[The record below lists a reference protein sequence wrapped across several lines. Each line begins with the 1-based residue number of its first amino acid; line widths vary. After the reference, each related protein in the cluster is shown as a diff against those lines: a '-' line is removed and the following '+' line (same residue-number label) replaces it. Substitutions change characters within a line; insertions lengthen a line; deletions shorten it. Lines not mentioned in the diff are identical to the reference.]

1 MLTLIKIRTK
11 YLTNHLCSVYF
22 SYFFIPSLLLISL
35 IFTLSTFFVRKAE
48 NYQEIRTDWDSKNAL
63 SKSLFSESLTFDHP
77 ISVVSDD
84 EKDKQILQELTKT
97 EVEWANDIDKLK
109 NTKNSIFK
117 IINEKEKYKIE
128 LIQNKASYFFNE
140 NDLRHTY
147 SDPFLPNETDIVKEE
162 ILKNFAKIQSLFAQF
177 LIKKKGKSISEKQL
191 DITFGQNSYPP
202 HIKQNS
208 KETDMKILLFTFAF
222 SLQFSMTSYFFC
234 MRMIDEKEKKL
245 TELLQRQGISNI
257 SYFFSWLL
265 TYLVIIIL
273 PVIIYLLFYWM
284 LTPLHVLLFTINM
297 ILFLLSLYSFTYFLY
312 ICIKKS
318 RTGSA
323 VIKFINLTS
332 SILGIGF
339 ASDISKIFKIV
350 TAFIPQINVYICANS
365 LDKLQVFKSLSW
377 EKVWLRTNKMSYM
390 EGLIMYIVEIIFYSL
405 LSLII
410 MKYRNS
416 GLGFCQFLLSCCKKV
431 SRKINKNEEINNN
444 ETKILDFEKHFQ
456 ELSPINQQ
464 KKQANECLSIV
475 NVTKNFDSLKAVDN
489 FNGDLFGNEIFCL
502 LGHNG
507 AGKTTLINMI
517 SGILDPTQGDIFY
530 KGRSLVTNKDYLF
543 ENIGIC
549 QQEDIFF
556 DYLTVSEH
564 LQYMCGIKGSKANI
578 NEIKDLIM
586 KIGLTEKANSL
597 CKTLSGGQK
606 RKLCTAL
613 ALIGSSNIILLDE
626 PTSGMDPISRK
637 ALWDFLKNY
646 QKNKIILLTTHSLD
660 EAEYLGDRIGI
671 MSDGQFIC
679 CGSSSYLK
687 SKYPCG
693 FNVNLLINSEK
704 FTEEKKKN
712 IFEGIQK
719 YEPNVNIR
727 IASKSIFSL
736 NIESNNEHIPD
747 IFKFIEESKEEYGIE
762 DYTVASTSL
771 EDVFL
776 KINNKSNLKDMKYTN
791 KNIGGDK
798 IALPENLIEI
808 SDFFTQ
814 FISQLKRTFM
824 PVYRNKLV
832 LLLDYFSGLGFIYI
846 FGLCFGQ
853 LANGIN
859 FSWID
864 LFDILEENNI
874 YIHEENWRNGVL
886 KNSYVYNS
894 IDITLKSL
902 TKKPDDIKDL
912 INLAYDE
919 SFANIAMGCISIN
932 KKEGKWETYITQQNL
947 GNLFA
952 DTMFVVSAFLKKE
965 FEIDAIILNRIEMK
979 KEVKINPNGNIDNET
994 LTILIMLSIGS
1005 LFGYIIFLGELIN
1018 EKIIERRTNIKHL
1031 LYLSGSNSFSY
1042 WLAFFVIDY
1051 FKLLIFTIL
1060 FVVPIYLINHSG
1072 GIYLLLN
1079 MFVVNA
1085 SSLIFIYF
1093 LSFFGER
1100 YSGVKFL
1107 LIILLVYV
1115 LGIIG
1120 IILFFNFLG
1129 LIFAIK
1135 IVNSF
1140 LESYNFTIFDITP
1153 LTSMLVS
1160 FPRIF
1165 IGISGES
1172 IKVYRAKT
1180 YLFTSYMVQGINF
1193 VFYLI
1198 LLILMETGIL
1208 REFFNYIKLTFC
1220 ISEHNFV
1227 FSEEQLPD
1235 EFLIYN
1241 QANNAVLFKEKE
1253 ENIIGTGKNNNN
1265 IQKNNNNQL
1274 FGNIN
1279 QVDMNA
1285 PLFGNNNQ
1293 FNNLNVKEPN
1303 DNYNI
1308 NEINTNSLNSPL
1320 LSSGTNELVINNTNK
1335 NDSEI
1340 INTMNNLSSPETNQS
1355 YGIRRGNPFVNKEK
1369 DMLQVRNDLTTRIE
1383 GLRKTFWFCCRKN
1396 VRAVN
1401 NLNLGLEANEKFGL
1415 LGFNGSGKT
1424 TTFKSITNEILYDY
1438 GKISLFGFDTRKQFK
1453 YIRSKIGYCPQEN
1466 PLFDFMKVK
1475 EILDFYSNLKTC
1487 FIPIEVICE
1496 KFGLTKYLNTYC
1508 VNLSGG
1514 NKRKLTFA
1522 IAIMNRPTLLL
1533 LDEPSTGVDPDSRR
1547 FMWKNINELSNSGH
1561 KYNMILTTHSMEE
1574 AEILCDRVSWLRQGS
1589 FVCIGNPEKLKIQ
1602 YSLGYKLHVKFN
1614 DQAIKD
1620 NPNNNMEEAF
1630 RTASELIVGF
1640 SNYSNYLVSNPGLE
1654 PYIRALIKVVSRIKS
1669 NTKRIS
1675 LAQIQ
1680 KDLSFE
1686 LVVNI
1691 INERKHALFSDIL
1704 NMKNTDNIISEMI
1717 ISMESL
1723 ENILTS
1729 FR

>member
-1 MLTLIKIRTK
+1 MITLIKIRTK

-22 SYFFIPSLLLISL
+22 SYFLIPSLLLISF
-35 IFTLSTFFVRKAE
+35 IFVFYNAFTRGSNE
-48 NYQEIRTDWDSKNAL
+48 YQDIKTDWTYSDI
-63 SKSLFSESLTFDHP
+63 SKSLFSQDFSSLKN
-77 ISVVSDD
+77 ISLVSDD
-84 EKDKQILQELTKT
+84 EKDKQILKELTNLDI
-97 EVEWANDIDKLK
+97 EWANDINKLPNK
-109 NTKNSIFK
+109 ANNIYK
-117 IINEKEKYKIE
+117 IINKGEKYKIE
-128 LIQNKASYFFNE
+128 LIQKKESYYFSE
-140 NDLRHTY
+140 NDLKTIY
-147 SDPFLPNETDIVKEE
+147 FDPFTPNEANYLDESKLNIFIK
-162 ILKNFAKIQSLFAQF
+162 LQSLFAQF
-177 LIKKKGKSISEKQL
+177 LIKKKGKSFSQKELNIQ
-191 DITFGQNSYPP
+191 FGQNSYPP

-208 KETDMKILLFTFAF
+208 KSFDYKITFFTFGF
-222 SLQFSMTSYFFC
+222 SLQFTMTSYFFC

-257 SYFFSWLL
+257 SYFFSWFL
-265 TYLVIIIL
+265 TYLFIIFI
-273 PVIIYLLFYWM
+273 PIIIYLLFYWII
-284 LTPLHVLLFTINM
+284 TPLHILLFTLDI
-297 ILFLLSLYSFTYFLY
+297 ILFILSIYSFTYFLY

-318 RTGSA
+318 KTGSV
-323 VIKFINLTS
+323 VIKFINFST
-332 SILGIGF
+332 SILGLGF
-339 ASDISKIFKIV
+339 ISETIPKSIKIIS
-350 TAFIPQINVYICANS
+350 ALIPQINVYHCAFT
-365 LDKLQVFKSLSW
+365 LDKLQVFKNLSW
-377 EKVWLRTNKMSYM
+377 EKVWLRTGKISFM
-390 EGLIMYIVEIIFYSL
+390 ESIIMYLVEIIFYSL

-410 MKYRNS
+410 MKFRNS

-431 SRKINKNEEINNN
+431 SRKIDLNEENNINEN
-444 ETKILDFEKHFQ
+444 KILNFESHFQ

-464 KKQANECLSIV
+464 KKEAKDCLSIV

-507 AGKTTLINMI
+507 AGKTTLISMI
-517 SGILDPTQGDIFY
+517 SGIIDPTKGDIFY

-564 LQYMCGIKGSKANI
+564 LEYMCGIKGSRANVQ
-578 NEIKDLIM
+578 EIKNLIM
-586 KIGLTEKANSL
+586 QIGLTEKANSL

-613 ALIGSSNIILLDE
+613 ALIGNSNIILLDE

-646 QKNKIILLTTHSLD
+646 QRNKIILITTHSLD

-679 CGSSSYLK
+679 CGSSSFLK

-712 IFEGIQK
+712 IFEGIKK
-719 YEPNVNIR
+719 YEPDVNIR

-736 NIESNNEHIPD
+736 NIQSNNEHIPD

-776 KINNKSNLKDMKYTN
+776 KINNKSSLEDMKYTN
-791 KNIGGDK
+791 KKIGGD
-798 IALPENLIEI
+798 IALPENVIEI

-814 FISQLKRTFM
+814 FISQLKRSFM

-832 LLLDYFSGLGFIYI
+832 LLLDYLSGLGFIYI
-846 FGLCFGQ
+846 FGLIFRESIY
-853 LANGIN
+853 GIN
-859 FSWID
+859 NSYVD

-874 YIHEENWRNGVL
+874 YIYEDNWNNGVL

-894 IDITLKSL
+894 MAITMKPLS
-902 TKKPDDIKDL
+902 KKPNDIKHL
-912 INLAYDE
+912 INLAYEE

-932 KKEGKWETYITQQNL
+932 VKEDKWQTYITQLNI

-952 DTMFVVSAFLKKE
+952 DTMFVVSSFLKKE
-965 FEIDAIILNRIEMK
+965 FEIDAMILNKIEMETK
-979 KEVKINPNGNIDNET
+979 VKISPDGNLDRET
-994 LTILIMLSIGS
+994 LSILIMFSIGS
-1005 LFGYIIFLGELIN
+1005 LLGYIIFLGELIN
-1018 EKIIERRTNIKHL
+1018 EKINERRTNIKHL

-1051 FKLLIFTIL
+1051 IKLLIFTIL
-1060 FVVPIYLINHSG
+1060 FIIPIYLINNSG

-1079 MFVVNA
+1079 ILVANV

-1093 LSFFGER
+1093 LSFFGEK

-1107 LIILLVYV
+1107 LILLLIYV
-1115 LGIIG
+1115 MGFIG
-1120 IILFFNFLG
+1120 IFLFFAL
-1129 LIFAIK
+1129 LSPTII
-1135 IVNSF
+1135 IRMYNSF
-1140 LESYNFTIFDITP
+1140 TESYNFTIFDITP
-1153 LTSMLVS
+1153 LTSMLLS

-1165 IGISGES
+1165 IAISGEG
-1172 IKVYRAKT
+1172 IRQYTPKT
-1180 YLFTSYMVQGINF
+1180 YLFTSYMAQGINS

-1208 REFFNYIKLTFC
+1208 REFFNYIKISFC
-1220 ISEHNFV
+1220 MSEHNFV
-1227 FSEEQLPD
+1227 FSEEQLPN

-1253 ENIIGTGKNNNN
+1253 ENIIGIGNNK
-1265 IQKNNNNQL
+1265 IQNNNNNQL
-1274 FGNIN
+1274 FGNMN
-1279 QVDMNA
+1279 QVNMNT
-1285 PLFGNNNQ
+1285 PMLGNNNQ
-1293 FNNLNVKEPN
+1293 FNSINVKES
-1303 DNYNI
+1303 NY
-1308 NEINTNSLNSPL
+1308 NEINTNSLNAPL
-1320 LSSGTNELVINNTNK
+1320 LNSGSGNNELVINNTN
-1335 NDSEI
+1335 DSGI
-1340 INTMNNLSSPETNQS
+1340 INAMNNLSLPETNQS
-1355 YGIRRGNPFVNKEK
+1355 YGVRRGNPFVNKEK
-1369 DMLQVRNDLTTRIE
+1369 DMLQVRNDLTIRIE

-1522 IAIMNRPTLLL
+1522 IAIMNRPSLLL

-1574 AEILCDRVSWLRQGS
+1574 AEILCDRVSWLKKGS

-1614 DQAIKD
+1614 NQVINQNKD
-1620 NPNNNMEEAF
+1620 SLGNNLQEALQ
-1630 RTASELIVGF
+1630 TASELIVGF
-1640 SNYSNYLVSNPGLE
+1640 ANYSNYLINNPALE
-1654 PYIRALIKVVSRIKS
+1654 PYIRALIKVVSKIKS
-1669 NTKRIS
+1669 NTMRIT

-1686 LVVNI
+1686 LIVNTI
-1691 INERKHALFSDIL
+1691 KERKHVLFSDIL
-1704 NMKNTDNIISEMI
+1704 NMKNTDNNISEMI

>member
-1 MLTLIKIRTK
+1 MITLIKIRTK

-35 IFTLSTFFVRKAE
+35 IFTFRYVIIRKKE
-48 NYQEIRTDWDSKNAL
+48 EYNEIKTDWTYKEISKL
-63 SKSLFSESLTFDHP
+63 LFSENLSFDH
-77 ISVVSDD
+77 ISLVSDD
-84 EKDKQILQELTKT
+84 EKDQQILKELTKS
-97 EVEWANDIDKLK
+97 EIEWANDINKLK

-128 LIQNKASYFFNE
+128 LIQNKDSCFFNE
-140 NDLRHTY
+140 DELISSY
-147 SDPFLPNETDIVKEE
+147 SDPFFPNTTDSLDIIKFE
-162 ILKNFAKIQSLFAQF
+162 NFTRIQSLFAQF
-177 LIKKKGKSISEKQL
+177 LIKKKGKSTSHKNLNIQ
-191 DITFGQNSYPP
+191 FGQNSYPP
-202 HIKQNS
+202 HIKQNR
-208 KETDMKILLFTFAF
+208 KEIDMKISIFTLAF
-222 SLQFSMTSYFFC
+222 SLQFSITSYFFC

-245 TELLQRQGISNI
+245 IEFLQRQGISDI
-257 SYFFSWLL
+257 SYFFSWFL

-273 PVIIYLLFYWM
+273 PVIIYLLFYWI
-284 LTPLHVLLFTINM
+284 LTPLHILLFLLNI
-297 ILFLLSLYSFTYFLY
+297 ILFTLSLYSFTYILY

-318 RTGSA
+318 KTGSV
-323 VIKFINLTS
+323 VIKFINFTS
-332 SILGIGF
+332 TILGMGF
-339 ASDISKIFKIV
+339 AADLPKTFKIIS
-350 TAFIPQINVYICANS
+350 AFIPQINVFQCAHI
-365 LDKLQVFKSLSW
+365 LDRLQVFKSLSW
-377 EKVWLRTNKMSYM
+377 EKVWLRSNKMSYM
-390 EGLIMYIVEIIFYSL
+390 ESLIMYIVEIIFYSL

-410 MKYRNS
+410 TKYRYS
-416 GLGFCQFLLSCCKKV
+416 GLGFCQFLFSCCRKV
-431 SRKINKNEEINNN
+431 SRKIKKNEEINNN
-444 ETKILDFEKHFQ
+444 EKILNLEKHFQ

-464 KKQANECLSIV
+464 KKQANDCLSIV

-507 AGKTTLINMI
+507 AGKTTLISMI
-517 SGILDPTQGDIFY
+517 SGIIDPTQGDIFY

-564 LQYMCGIKGSKANI
+564 LEYMCGIKGSKANTQ
-578 NEIKDLIM
+578 EIKNLIM
-586 KIGLTEKANSL
+586 QIGLAEKANSL

-626 PTSGMDPISRK
+626 PTSGMDPISKR

-646 QKNKIILLTTHSLD
+646 QRDKIILITTHSLD

-671 MSDGQFIC
+671 MSDGQLIC

-693 FNVNLLINSEK
+693 FNVNLLINSDK

-814 FISQLKRTFM
+814 FISQLKRSFM
-824 PVYRNKLV
+824 PIYRNKLV
-832 LLLDYFSGLGFIYI
+832 LLLDYLSGLGIIYI
-846 FGLCFGQ
+846 FGLSFGSVIY
-853 LANGIN
+853 GIN
-859 FSWID
+859 YSYVN

-874 YIHEENWRNGVL
+874 YIYEENWNNGVL

-894 IDITLKSL
+894 MDITLKPLS
-902 TKKPDDIKDL
+902 KKLDNITNF
-912 INLAYDE
+912 INLAYEE

-932 KKEGKWETYITQQNL
+932 KKEGEWQTYVTQLNL

-965 FEIDAIILNRIEMK
+965 FDIDAIILNRIEMK
-979 KEVKINPNGNIDNET
+979 KEVKIKLNGNIDNET
-994 LTILIMLSIGS
+994 LSILITLSFAN

-1018 EKIIERRTNIKHL
+1018 EKFNERRTNIKHL

-1051 FKLLIFTIL
+1051 FKLLIFIIL
-1060 FVVPIYLINHSG
+1060 FIIPIYLINNTG
-1072 GIYLLLN
+1072 GFYMLLN
-1079 MFVVNA
+1079 MLVVNV
-1085 SSLIFIYF
+1085 SSLIFLYF
-1093 LSFFGER
+1093 LSFFGEG

-1107 LIILLVYV
+1107 LIILLTYMIG
-1115 LGIIG
+1115 LIG
-1120 IILFFNFLG
+1120 IILFFN
-1129 LIFAIK
+1129 IFGMIIAIK
-1135 IVNSF
+1135 IVNTF
-1140 LESYNFTIFDITP
+1140 YESYNFTIFDITP
-1153 LTSMLVS
+1153 LTSMLIS
-1160 FPRIF
+1160 FPRI
-1165 IGISGES
+1165 IMGISSEN
-1172 IKVYRAKT
+1172 IKIYSPKT
-1180 YLFTSYMVQGINF
+1180 YLFTSYMVQGINS

-1265 IQKNNNNQL
+1265 IQKKNNNQL

-1293 FNNLNVKEPN
+1293 FNSINVKEPN

-1320 LSSGTNELVINNTNK
+1320 LSSETNELVINNTNT

-1340 INTMNNLSSPETNQS
+1340 INTINNLSLPETNQS

-1415 LGFNGSGKT
+1415 LGFNGSGKS

-1614 DQAIKD
+1614 DQVIKD
-1620 NPNNNMEEAF
+1620 NLNNNMEEAF

-1640 SNYSNYLVSNPGLE
+1640 SNYSNYLMNNLELE

-1669 NTKRIS
+1669 NTKRIA

-1686 LVVNI
+1686 FVVNI

-1704 NMKNTDNIISEMI
+1704 NMKNTDNNISEMI